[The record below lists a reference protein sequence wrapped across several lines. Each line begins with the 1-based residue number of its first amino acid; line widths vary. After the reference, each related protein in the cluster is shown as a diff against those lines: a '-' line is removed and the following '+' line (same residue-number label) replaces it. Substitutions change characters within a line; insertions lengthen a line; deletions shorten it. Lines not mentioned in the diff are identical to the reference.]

1 MKEKVELAKNF
12 GQAKKKK
19 KTTVDTQEAGKRVK
33 EHRKVIALSE
43 ESIKVQTDQ
52 LIDLRKSLGVKIAH
66 LQKLRTEIADVK
78 GNGTQEDVNFHID
91 RSRDDR
97 GFTFLMRAAQN
108 DDFFT
113 AKTCL
118 QLGADPYA
126 QSPEGLTA
134 IDFSFFFEHKHV
146 TDLILRSGG
155 SLPQKQGEAWTCL
168 QSMTPQSAD
177 SGKTGVMLSRWL
189 KQLHYLLRP

>member
-1 MKEKVELAKNF
+1 MKEKIELAKNF

-97 GFTFLMRAAQN
+97 GFTFLMSRVVN
-108 DDFFT
+108 
-113 AKTCL
+113 K
-118 QLGADPYA
+118 
-126 QSPEGLTA
+126 
-134 IDFSFFFEHKHV
+134 IKHCKCH
-146 TDLILRSGG
+146 TSCCEYEMPLCIYRKIIL
-155 SLPQKQGEAWTCL
+155 LPQ
-168 QSMTPQSAD
+168 
-177 SGKTGVMLSRWL
+177 
-189 KQLHYLLRP
+189 LRL